1 MLLCYVPSY
10 DNGREI
16 PRKHG
21 RRGFASR
28 IISSRGSLVGVIKS
42 KPGEGIIGGYIRGV
56 NGMEEEKMAEFS
68 S

>member
-1 MLLCYVPSY
+1 M
-10 DNGREI
+10 
-16 PRKHG
+16 
-21 RRGFASR
+21 
-28 IISSRGSLVGVIKS
+28 GVIKS

>member
-1 MLLCYVPSY
+1 MEGKFRVNTEEEAYLRFE
-10 DNGREI
+10 DHKFER
-16 PRKHG
+16 
-21 RRGFASR
+21 
-28 IISSRGSLVGVIKS
+28 SLVGVIKS